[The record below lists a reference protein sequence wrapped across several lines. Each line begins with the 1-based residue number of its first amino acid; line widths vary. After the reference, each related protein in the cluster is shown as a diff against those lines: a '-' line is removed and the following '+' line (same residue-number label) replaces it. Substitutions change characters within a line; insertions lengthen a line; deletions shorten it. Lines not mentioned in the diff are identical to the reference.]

1 MSKNCALSSQ
11 EKSQAS
17 ARDGMYSHNGSRS
30 APKMLASLLNR
41 RRFVSQC
48 LFNVGSRIHGM
59 TPISSWCLKTL
70 SFSKGEGENLVFYR
84 SAMLRSWRT
93 GLSVEAPPV
102 IAARDPNHQTLRR
115 LLRPNKQQNGFV
127 FDRSARRGQPAHREL
142 SDTCPPIRGLI
153 KSTAN
158 PDRH

>member
-1 MSKNCALSSQ
+1 VVVADGGAAGALSSQ
-11 EKSQAS
+11 EKSQAWT
-17 ARDGMYSHNGSRS
+17 RDGMYSHNGSRS

-59 TPISSWCLKTL
+59 TPISSWWLKTL
-70 SFSKGEGENLVFYR
+70 SFSKGGEEELVFYR

-102 IAARDPNHQTLRR
+102 IASP
-115 LLRPNKQQNGFV
+115 
-127 FDRSARRGQPAHREL
+127 
-142 SDTCPPIRGLI
+142 
-153 KSTAN
+153 
-158 PDRH
+158 